1 MEWTLRDAGIPG
13 GRVEVAA
20 LTGGS
25 ILAGAD
31 VFAEAMRNDVAR
43 TYVMVGGAGHTTETF
58 RARPAAAAGIAP
70 PELAHAQGAAP
81 INAGPPHTFR
91 NERLRDFAKQSD
103 LEWRN
108 VRGGPTGQSTK
119 APYASN
125 PSVAAAMPAASSP
138 K

>member
-31 VFAEAMRNDVAR
+31 VFAEVMRNDVAR

-81 INAGPPHTFR
+81 INAGPPHTFQ
-91 NERLRDFAKQSD
+91 NERQGTLRSKVTP
-103 LEWRN
+103 N
-108 VRGGPTGQSTK
+108 GGMCGAARPTDQQKRPTR
-119 APYASN
+119 ATP
-125 PSVAAAMPAASSP
+125 P
-138 K
+138 

>member
-20 LTGGS
+20 LTGGF

-43 TYVMVGGAGHTTETF
+43 IYVMVGGAGHTTETF

-70 PELAHAQGAAP
+70 
-81 INAGPPHTFR
+81 R
-91 NERLRDFAKQSD
+91 
-103 LEWRN
+103 
-108 VRGGPTGQSTK
+108 
-119 APYASN
+119 
-125 PSVAAAMPAASSP
+125 SSP
-138 K
+138 TRRAQPTLTQGRPTHSKMRAKGLCEAK

>member
-20 LTGGS
+20 LTGGF

-43 TYVMVGGAGHTTETF
+43 IYVMVGGAGHTTETF

-81 INAGPPHTFR
+81 INAGPPHTFQ
-91 NERLRDFAKQSD
+91 NES
-103 LEWRN
+103 
-108 VRGGPTGQSTK
+108 
-119 APYASN
+119 
-125 PSVAAAMPAASSP
+125 
-138 K
+138 